1 MVKFLARWIAR
12 HPVWV
17 LVGLGA
23 ITVFFGIFVPKLE
36 FLSDMEKMLPQDD
49 PVVQRFEETKDTF
62 GSQSVVMIAMAAPEE
77 ETVFNL
83 QSLKKLYAL
92 TEELELL
99 EDEGLLEDVISPAN
113 VETVQG
119 TDVSLI
125 VGPVLPGPP
134 TTEDDVETFRE
145 KILEERQLV
154 GSLVLADGSAAAII
168 LKVHP
173 DAEGDQFK
181 IADIMERV
189 NTAIARYQGPETFYV
204 TGDAPL
210 IYYADLYMH
219 RDLAFLF
226 PIVVLVVLAVLF
238 VSFRSLRGMILPL
251 AVVLLAVTW
260 TVGLMTLCGVPL
272 TIASTFLPVLLVA
285 VGSAYGIHV
294 VNDYF
299 ERAVQGKGTREEV
312 IVQVVEEMAN
322 PVFTAALT
330 TAIGFLTL
338 LSAFLDPIREFGLF
352 SAAGVIFSFV
362 ISLTLI
368 PAILSLTPM
377 PQAIQRRKEKAS
389 PLEWGARLLSHI
401 LDRRGWVVLAI
412 ALILLGGFLAQIP
425 RLQVETDVSKYFR
438 QDSPVIQGMNYVEE
452 HFGGSL
458 QMSVVVDTGQRD
470 GLKDPQVLRF
480 MDDLQAYMGSLEPIG
495 KTSSLVDLVK
505 ETNYALHGDDDT
517 YYAIPD
523 SARAIAQVLLLFEMG
538 GGEVLESIVSKDFSR
553 AQITVPV
560 RSVGTAELQDL
571 LQSIQSFIEE
581 NRPPGVTAYTTGMPD
596 IYVQISGKIVHSQ
609 ITTLVTSLC
618 GVGIVV
624 SLLMGS
630 FIAGL
635 LSLTPLVLS
644 VVGNFGTMALTGANL
659 DIATVMIASIIIGIG
674 VDYSVHFITRYRRER
689 RRGAPHKEALFVTY
703 NTTGRA
709 IIYNALTLTFG
720 FLVLT
725 LSHFGAL
732 QTLGWL
738 VALTM
743 VASALG
749 ALLIVP
755 ATLGFSHPKFLTRQ
769 VAVIRKGGFGLIRK
783 TDKRNLMDLPEKNRD
798 KNQKEA
804 ADAETL

>member
-1 MVKFLARWIAR
+1 MVNFIARWIAR

-17 LVGLGA
+17 LIGLGVV
-23 ITVFFGIFVPKLE
+23 TVFFGIFVPQLE
-36 FLSDMEKMLPQDD
+36 FLSDMESMLPQDD
-49 PVVQRFEETKDTF
+49 PVVERFEETKDTF
-62 GSQSVVMIAMAAPEE
+62 GSQSVVMIAMAAPEG
-77 ETVFNL
+77 ETVFDL
-83 QSLKKLYAL
+83 QTVAKLYAL

-113 VETVQG
+113 VDTVQG

-134 TTEDDVETFRE
+134 TTEDDAATFRE
-145 KILEERQLV
+145 KILEEQQLV
-154 GSLVLADGSAAAII
+154 GSLVLADGSAVAII

-173 DAEGDQFK
+173 DAEGDQLK

-189 NTAIARYQGPETFYV
+189 NTTIAHYQGPETFYV

-226 PIVVLVVLAVLF
+226 PIIVLVVLAVLF
-238 VSFRSLRGMILPL
+238 VSFRNLRGMILPL
-251 AVVLLAVTW
+251 VVVLLAVTW
-260 TVGLMTLCGVPL
+260 TVGLMSLCGVPL

-299 ERAVQGKGTREEV
+299 ERAAQGKRTRKEV
-312 IVQVVEEMAN
+312 IIQVVEEMAN

-338 LSAFLDPIREFGLF
+338 LAAFLDPIREFGLF
-352 SAAGVIFSFV
+352 AAAGVIFAFV

-368 PAILSLTPM
+368 PAILSLTPL
-377 PQAIQRRKEKAS
+377 AKSAQRRKQKRS
-389 PLEWGARLLSHI
+389 PLEWGSRLLSHI
-401 LDRRGWVVLAI
+401 VDRRGWVVLAI
-412 ALILLGGFLAQIP
+412 ALILLGGFLVQIP

-470 GLKDPQVLRF
+470 GLKDPEALSF
-480 MDDLQAYMGSLEPIG
+480 MDDLQAYMESLGPTG

-505 ETNYALHGDDDT
+505 ETNCALHGDDDA

-538 GGEVLESIVSKDFSR
+538 GGDVLESIVSKDFSQ

-571 LQSIQSFIEE
+571 LQSIQDFVEE

-609 ITTLVTSLC
+609 IMTLFTSLC

-630 FIAGL
+630 FVAGL

-674 VDYSVHFITRYRRER
+674 VDYSVHFISRYRREKS
-689 RRGAPHKEALFVTY
+689 RGATHEAALFASY

-743 VASALG
+743 VVSSLG
-749 ALLIVP
+749 TLLIVP
-755 ATLGFSHPKFLTRQ
+755 AALGLSHPKFLTRQ
-769 VAVIRKGGFGLIRK
+769 VATMRKSSLGLIRK
-783 TDKRNLMDLPEKNRD
+783 TGRRTLVNSPKKNRD
-798 KNQKEA
+798 KINKEA
-804 ADAETL
+804 SDAENL

>member
-1 MVKFLARWIAR
+1 
-12 HPVWV
+12 
-17 LVGLGA
+17 
-23 ITVFFGIFVPKLE
+23 
-36 FLSDMEKMLPQDD
+36 
-49 PVVQRFEETKDTF
+49 
-62 GSQSVVMIAMAAPEE
+62 
-77 ETVFNL
+77 
-83 QSLKKLYAL
+83 
-92 TEELELL
+92 
-99 EDEGLLEDVISPAN
+99 
-113 VETVQG
+113 
-119 TDVSLI
+119 
-125 VGPVLPGPP
+125 
-134 TTEDDVETFRE
+134 
-145 KILEERQLV
+145 
-154 GSLVLADGSAAAII
+154 
-168 LKVHP
+168 
-173 DAEGDQFK
+173 
-181 IADIMERV
+181 
-189 NTAIARYQGPETFYV
+189 
-204 TGDAPL
+204 
-210 IYYADLYMH
+210 
-219 RDLAFLF
+219 
-226 PIVVLVVLAVLF
+226 
-238 VSFRSLRGMILPL
+238 
-251 AVVLLAVTW
+251 
-260 TVGLMTLCGVPL
+260 
-272 TIASTFLPVLLVA
+272 
-285 VGSAYGIHV
+285 V

-299 ERAVQGKGTREEV
+299 ERAVQGRGTREEV
-312 IVQVVEEMAN
+312 IIQVVEEMAN

-352 SAAGVIFSFV
+352 SAAGVIFAFV

-368 PAILSLTPM
+368 PAAFSLTPL
-377 PQAIQRRKEKAS
+377 PQAIQRRKEKGS

-401 LDRRGWVVLAI
+401 VDRRGWVVVAI
-412 ALILLGGFLAQIP
+412 ALVFLGGFLAQIP

-438 QDSPVIQGMNYVEE
+438 QDSPVIRGMNYVEE

-458 QMSVVVDTGQRD
+458 QMSVVVNTGQRD
-470 GLKDPQVLRF
+470 GLKDPQVLSF
-480 MDDLQAYMGSLEPIG
+480 MDDLQAYMESLGPIG

-505 ETNYALHGDDDT
+505 ETNYALHGDDDA
-517 YYAIPD
+517 YYVIPD

-538 GGEVLESIVSKDFSR
+538 GGEVLESMVSKNFSQ

-560 RSVGTAELQDL
+560 QSVGTAELQDL

-581 NRPPGVTAYTTGMPD
+581 NSPPGVTAYTTGMPD

-609 ITTLVTSLC
+609 VTTLVASLC

-659 DIATVMIASIIIGIG
+659 DIATVMIASIVIGIG

-732 QTLGWL
+732 QTMGWL

-749 ALLIVP
+749 ALFIVP
-755 ATLGFSHPKFLTRQ
+755 ATLGLSHPKFLTRQ

-783 TDKRNLMDLPEKNRD
+783 TDKRNLVDLPEKNRD